1 MEMLPILLVFW
12 FCFCIPLLRGDESSD
27 IIYPQSG
34 DLECHVFNQQQH
46 PHPHLPSFHFRP
58 PKNWLND
65 PNGPM
70 WYKGVYHLFYQYNPD
85 GAQFSDRMVWAH
97 SVSHD
102 MINWVDLPLALIP
115 TQQSDFKSCWSGSTT
130 ILPGN
135 RPLILYTGI
144 DANGIQVQN
153 LASPQNMS
161 DPFLEQWHKSPRNP
175 VMTPPQGVPHDYFR
189 DPTTAWQ
196 DPDGKWNVI
205 VGGMIGDDGMAI
217 LYQCLDDDFVTWTK
231 VDHPLYSSPGT
242 GMWECPDFFPVSVN
256 GSNGV
261 DTSVVNPSVKHVL
274 KLSSFV
280 HLHDYYM
287 IGAYAPEL
295 SKYVPEIEYTGKSR
309 DLRYDYGKFYASK
322 TFFDKPKSRRILWGW
337 LNESDSSEDDIA
349 KGWAGVQSI
358 PREVWLHKS
367 GKQLMQWPI
376 EELNKLRGDHV
387 RVMNQKLDGGS
398 VFEVEGITTSQVNY
412 NDMADVEIVFE
423 LGSLKEAES
432 LDTTHET
439 DPQRICSDVNASTRG
454 KLGPFGL
461 LVLATKELT
470 EHTAIYFRVF
480 KGNDRHVVL
489 MCSDQRRSSLS
500 DGIDKTPYGAFLDID
515 PQHEKLSLRSLI
527 DHSIVESFGGE
538 GKSCISC
545 RVYPKLAINSE
556 AHLFVFNN
564 GTVDVTIKSMNAW
577 SMNSAGH
584 KSDNRSYAALD

>member
-287 IGAYAPEL
+287 IA
-295 SKYVPEIEYTGKSR
+295 
-309 DLRYDYGKFYASK
+309 
-322 TFFDKPKSRRILWGW
+322 KSRRILWGW

-398 VFEVEGITTSQVNY
+398 VFEVEGITTSQ
-412 NDMADVEIVFE
+412 ADVEIVFE